1 MKEKKYIFNHR
12 CICRSNINGPLEV
25 SCGMRLMDINK
36 IDSEDSTFSVTV
48 AFKFYWLDNRVQINS
63 SRTKIYI
70 DLDFL
75 KFLWIPDFYV
85 YDLVLFN
92 RLGVRDYGGLTIE
105 KKSNNTG
112 IDDRCPDFLSEHF
125 DLRNPV
131 HIGGRSGIW
140 LSYRL
145 HTLPLPLRHLQ
156 AEDHQLQ
163 REELLHRVPQ
173 QALGR

>member
-1 MKEKKYIFNHR
+1 MKEKKYILNHR

-105 KKSNNTG
+105 KKDNNTG
-112 IDDRCPDFLSEHF
+112 LDEIKIST
-125 DLRNPV
+125 
-131 HIGGRSGIW
+131 I
-140 LSYRL
+140 
-145 HTLPLPLRHLQ
+145 HTS
-156 AEDHQLQ
+156 
-163 REELLHRVPQ
+163 
-173 QALGR
+173 

>member
-1 MKEKKYIFNHR
+1 MEYYSSF
-12 CICRSNINGPLEV
+12 RSSINGPLEV

-48 AFKFYWLDNRVQINS
+48 AFKFYWLDNRVQMNS
-63 SRTKIYI
+63 SRTKIYV

-105 KKSNNTG
+105 KKDNNTG
-112 IDDRCPDFLSEHF
+112 IDKQKKRS
-125 DLRNPV
+125 RN
-131 HIGGRSGIW
+131 
-140 LSYRL
+140 
-145 HTLPLPLRHLQ
+145 
-156 AEDHQLQ
+156 
-163 REELLHRVPQ
+163 
-173 QALGR
+173 

>member
-1 MKEKKYIFNHR
+1 MKEKKYIINHR

-105 KKSNNTG
+105 KKDNNTG
-112 IDDRCPDFLSEHF
+112 LEEIKIS
-125 DLRNPV
+125 
-131 HIGGRSGIW
+131 
-140 LSYRL
+140 
-145 HTLPLPLRHLQ
+145 TLL
-156 AEDHQLQ
+156 D
-163 REELLHRVPQ
+163 
-173 QALGR
+173 GTF